1 MDRPRE
7 AIDVLEALEDR
18 DPVAGAAEQRRERL
32 AHRAVADD
40 RHVDIEF
47 LLLCSVE
54 SRGLHG

>member
-1 MDRPRE
+1 
-7 AIDVLEALEDR
+7 
-18 DPVAGAAEQRRERL
+18 L

-54 SRGLHG
+54 SHALHG